1 MGGVGMNKEIE
12 EIVVKTF
19 FIKGI
24 QQRTLF
30 ELTSNKYRHSRI
42 ARITDPLDCLRKD
55 LIFEIPKP
63 NSDPEVIEKI
73 LRKQGA
79 GKMCYVMTSIISDM
93 DGKELP
99 LAEVLE
105 KLIWC
110 GMPFI
115 ISCIPNKLLYF
126 QGEQSYGPPQRFI
139 LKR

>member
-1 MGGVGMNKEIE
+1 MNRETE
-12 EIVVKTF
+12 EIIVKTF

-30 ELTSNKYRHSRI
+30 ELTSNKHRHSRI
-42 ARITDPLDCLRKD
+42 ARITDPLDCFRKD
-55 LIFEIPKP
+55 FIFEVPKP
-63 NSDPEVIEKI
+63 NSDPEEIEKI
-73 LRKQGA
+73 LKRQGA

-93 DGKELP
+93 DGKKLP
-99 LAEVLE
+99 LNEALE
-105 KLIWC
+105 NLIWC

-115 ISCIPNKLLYF
+115 ISCIPDKLLYF